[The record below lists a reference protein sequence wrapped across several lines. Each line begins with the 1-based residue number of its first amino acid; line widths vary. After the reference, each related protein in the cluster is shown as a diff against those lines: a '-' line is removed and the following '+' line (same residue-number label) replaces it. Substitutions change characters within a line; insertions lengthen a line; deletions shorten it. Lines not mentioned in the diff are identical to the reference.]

1 MNIIQ
6 EAQIE
11 EIKLTVGKYR
21 VKVKIAK
28 EGGRLYLQFPYCSD
42 LVSEI
47 RCFEGATW
55 HGFDKENPQKIWSIN
70 DSCRNRFQL
79 AYLSGENPYAKYDK
93 EWIDYQSTRSLY
105 AHQKLLARH
114 ALTVHY
120 CIWAAEMG
128 CIDCE
133 AIVHCNRA
141 GRGFQITLKK
151 LFYKFNG
158 GSNKGKKWDPNIPT
172 YIRSLCGEELHLNK
186 VKNILSKGLKP
197 VLKLTLES
205 GKEIRVTND
214 HEICI
219 GINSYIRCDQL
230 RPGDTVLSNG
240 RWRDKDGYIRVGGL
254 KNIHPRWTTGGVYEH
269 ILVMEKVLDRHLN
282 QFEVV
287 HHKNGIKDDNRPE
300 NLELRLNSSDHAK
313 LHGEQGNYVN
323 LHNNEKVQF
332 LPYYDTVLSVKQ
344 DGEAIVYDIICDD
357 PYRNFVANDI
367 IVHNCGKSLSA
378 IEVMEQSGIKD
389 WFWVGPRSALAGVK
403 LEFIKWDCK
412 LKPEFFTY
420 EAFKKITAT
429 WPAGKKPPRA
439 IIFDESSRLK
449 NATAERTQAAQYFS
463 DQIRLQWGDQGYVI
477 EMSGSPSP
485 NSPLDWWSQCEIAC
499 PGFIRE
505 GKIQRFR
512 ERLAL
517 FEMAESPV
525 GGKYPKLITWYDD
538 ENKCKKCGK
547 LEDYAD
553 HDQKWMTAESYHQY
567 EKSFN
572 EVSYLYERMK
582 GLVQVVFKKDCLDLP
597 DKIYRII
604 ECPPSREILNAA
616 RIIEDTAPSAIK
628 ALTLMRELSDGF
640 QYIEQSTGEITICEG
655 CNGQGHRI
663 EKRYCGETDEEGEPV
678 LKPFAEEDY
687 EEVERNCSICKGTG
701 KQNIQRRIAVQVPC
715 PKENALIDVLDE
727 HDDIGR
733 LVIYGGFTGTIDR
746 IVSIVEKYNW
756 KYIRVDGRGWE
767 TNLITGSDD
776 TELLQAFQ
784 DKKQDNK
791 ICFVGQPG
799 AAGMGITLT
808 ASPTICY
815 YSNDFNAES
824 RIQSEDRIHRPGMDV
839 NLGATI
845 IDLIHL
851 PSDLL
856 VLKNLQKKRDLQGLT
871 LGEMKQAIRNLSG
884 RRW

>member
-1 MNIIQ
+1 
-6 EAQIE
+6 
-11 EIKLTVGKYR
+11 
-21 VKVKIAK
+21 
-28 EGGRLYLQFPYCSD
+28 
-42 LVSEI
+42 
-47 RCFEGATW
+47 
-55 HGFDKENPQKIWSIN
+55 
-70 DSCRNRFQL
+70 
-79 AYLSGENPYAKYDK
+79 
-93 EWIDYQSTRSLY
+93 
-105 AHQKLLARH
+105 
-114 ALTVHY
+114 
-120 CIWAAEMG
+120 
-128 CIDCE
+128 
-133 AIVHCNRA
+133 
-141 GRGFQITLKK
+141 
-151 LFYKFNG
+151 
-158 GSNKGKKWDPNIPT
+158 
-172 YIRSLCGEELHLNK
+172 
-186 VKNILSKGLKP
+186 
-197 VLKLTLES
+197 
-205 GKEIRVTND
+205 
-214 HEICI
+214 
-219 GINSYIRCDQL
+219 
-230 RPGDTVLSNG
+230 
-240 RWRDKDGYIRVGGL
+240 
-254 KNIHPRWTTGGVYEH
+254 
-269 ILVMEKVLDRHLN
+269 
-282 QFEVV
+282 
-287 HHKNGIKDDNRPE
+287 
-300 NLELRLNSSDHAK
+300 
-313 LHGEQGNYVN
+313 
-323 LHNNEKVQF
+323 
-332 LPYYDTVLSVKQ
+332 
-344 DGEAIVYDIICDD
+344 
-357 PYRNFVANDI
+357 
-367 IVHNCGKSLSA
+367 
-378 IEVMEQSGIKD
+378 
-389 WFWVGPRSALAGVK
+389 
-403 LEFIKWDCK
+403 
-412 LKPEFFTY
+412 
-420 EAFKKITAT
+420 
-429 WPAGKKPPRA
+429 
-439 IIFDESSRLK
+439 
-449 NATAERTQAAQYFS
+449 
-463 DQIRLQWGDQGYVI
+463 
-477 EMSGSPSP
+477 MSGSPSP

-547 LEDYAD
+547 PENYAD

-640 QYIEQSTGEITICEG
+640 QYIEQPTGEVTICEG

-663 EKRYCGETDEEGEPV
+663 EKRYCGETDEV
-678 LKPFAEEDY
+678 QKPFAEEDY

-784 DKKQDNK
+784 DKTQDDK
-791 ICFVGQPG
+791 ICFIGQPG